1 MRRLAAAAL
10 ATLLACSFLPAPPAV
25 AAPYGKNK
33 VQLQAPRWQVLTTE
47 HFLIHYH
54 DGAEELAVRASLI
67 AEEAYAELA
76 SRLGSDLPGR
86 TPLVLY
92 NSHEEFAQTNI
103 SDALIGEGTG
113 GFSEPLRN
121 RVVLPYNGSHEDF
134 VHVIRHELVHAFMF
148 HMAFGDGSHLM
159 GASFFNVPLWFAE
172 GIAEWLSSGW
182 DAEADMYVRDATI
195 NDYLWPVEQV
205 GGFMVYKQGQA
216 AMRLLSERYGPDKL
230 VQFWWK
236 VGELRS
242 VNAALGKVYGL
253 TLEDFNRIYRQEM
266 RRRYWPRYA
275 DLEDVRD
282 IARPLTDHVK
292 AGTALNQMP
301 ALNPT
306 GDKLVCF
313 SDREGLV
320 DLWLMSSLDGRII
333 RRLGQSR
340 RSSRFESFHSF
351 RSSIGFAPD
360 GREVALVAKSGNVE
374 KLHTIDVETGRVT
387 RSLDLDLDMASSPV
401 FAPDGKSLVVVGT
414 LGGRTDLY
422 RILLP
427 GFNGTLHGQSLQ
439 LDDGV
444 LFTRLTD
451 DMGDETRPVFSP
463 DGRRLL
469 FLHNPLAEVQYAFEG
484 EGEDRR
490 LRWARYEGED
500 ADKERERGPDQ
511 TRQVVSIDLETGQR
525 RVHYEGADPV
535 QQVLWIEPDTA
546 VLVLRKGG
554 FDNIHLARFEG
565 PQETLVLDPAMTNL
579 VGGVSYLTYSALAD
593 RLVFSSFQAGGWD
606 LFAADDFLKSWSLRT
621 PAGAAPTPVVLEP
634 PAAVAAEGLP
644 APVEDPEVVGT
655 VSPYSPKLQVDL
667 SEALGGG
674 NVYYSPDVGMG
685 MANVIT
691 LSDLLADHRMRFL
704 LNFYGSFDNSD
715 LSASYSYLKR
725 RMDWT
730 MGGFHTNNY
739 YGGVFTGLGELL
751 GDRTYFKESNTGA
764 FVRAT
769 YPLDT
774 FRRLDVDL
782 QAMSS
787 RRTGFEYIDG
797 TITLQDADK
806 VTRELYQVEVA
817 YTHDTALHG
826 LHGPAAGSRWSVGV
840 SRSLNLAD
848 SNLDRLT
855 ASLDYRRYWL
865 PWRRNTFAVH
875 LAVAASEGDDPRGF
889 VLGGPWTLRGYRF
902 YDFETTEN
910 LSGTRMALLSAE
922 YRVPF
927 IDYLIFG
934 WPGRWGLTGI
944 GGTTYVDL
952 GSVWTDEVRFFGDD
966 AGGRWGMDDMRGDFG
981 LGLRANFM
989 FLPLRFDW
997 AWKTDLRRVE
1007 PALFQFSI
1015 GREF

>member
-1 MRRLAAAAL
+1 MRFRLPALLMILLAGAAQLAA
-10 ATLLACSFLPAPPAV
+10 LPAGAI
-25 AAPYGKNK
+25 PYGKNK
-33 VQLQAPRWQVLTTE
+33 VQLQAPQWQVLTTE

-54 DGAEELAVRASLI
+54 DDAEELAVRAALI

-76 SRLGSDLPGR
+76 ARLGRDLPRR

-92 NSHEEFAQTNI
+92 NSHEDFAQTNI

-148 HMAFGDGSHLM
+148 HMAFGDGSHM
-159 GASFFNVPLWFAE
+159 VGASFFHVPLWFAE

-195 NDYLWPVEQV
+195 NDYLWPLDQV

-230 VQFWWK
+230 VQFWWR

-242 VNAALGKVYGL
+242 VRAALGQVYGL
-253 TLEDFNRIYRQEM
+253 TMEDFNKLYRQEM

-275 DLEDVRD
+275 ELEDVLG
-282 IARPLTDHVK
+282 IARPLTDHLE

-301 ALNPT
+301 ALNPA

-313 SDREGLV
+313 SDREGLG
-320 DLWLMSSLDGRII
+320 DLWLVSALDGRVI

-351 RSSIGFAPD
+351 RSSISFGPD
-360 GREVALVAKSGNVE
+360 GRSVALVAKSGNVE
-374 KLHTIDVETGRVT
+374 KLHILATESGDVRL
-387 RSLDLDLDMASSPV
+387 SLDLGLDIASSPS
-401 FAPDGKSLVVVGT
+401 FAPDGRSLVLVGT
-414 LGGRTDLY
+414 AGGRTDLY
-422 RILLP
+422 QVILP
-427 GFNGTLHGQSLQ
+427 EAGAEAT
-439 LDDGV
+439 V
-444 LFTRLTD
+444 RRLTD
-451 DMGDETRPVFSP
+451 DIGDEARPVFSP
-463 DGRRLL
+463 DGARIL
-469 FLHNPLAEVQYAFEG
+469 FLHNPQAEVAYEFVE
-484 EGEDRR
+484 EDGKRR
-490 LRWARYEGED
+490 LAWARHEVED
-500 ADKERERGPDQ
+500 PERGPDQ
-511 TRQVVSIDLETGQR
+511 ARQVVSLEVETGRR
-525 RVHYEGADPV
+525 RVHFAGPDPV
-535 QQVLWIEPDTA
+535 QQILWITSDQA
-546 VLVLRKGG
+546 VLILRRGG
-554 FDNIHLARFEG
+554 FDNIHLARFAGADEA
-565 PQETLVLDPAMTNL
+565 LVIGNPLTNL
-579 VGGVSYLTYSALAD
+579 LGGVSHLSYSARAD

-606 LFAADDFLKSWSLRT
+606 LFAADDFLKSWSRRH
-621 PAGAAPTPVVLEP
+621 PAGLPPVPVVLEP
-634 PAAVAAEGLP
+634 AAVVPDDGIPAA
-644 APVEDPEVVGT
+644 VEDPEAVGW
-655 VSPYSPKLQVDL
+655 VQPYSPRLQVDL
-667 SEALGGG
+667 SQALGGG
-674 NVYYSPDVGMG
+674 NVYYSPDVGLG

-725 RMDWT
+725 RIDWT
-730 MGGFHTNNY
+730 AGAFHTNNY

-751 GDRTYFKESNTGA
+751 ADRTYFKEQNTGG

-774 FRRLDVDL
+774 FRRFDLDL

-787 RRTGFEYIDG
+787 SRTGFEYIDG
-797 TITLQDADK
+797 TIYLQDADQ
-806 VTRELYQVEVA
+806 VTRELYQVSLG

-826 LHGPAAGSRWSVGV
+826 RHGPAAGSRWNVGV

-855 ASLDYRRYWL
+855 ASLDYRRYWM
-865 PWRRNTFAVH
+865 PWRRNTFALH

-902 YDFETTEN
+902 YDFETTDN

-952 GSVWTDEVRFFGDD
+952 GTAWNDRVRFFGDD
-966 AGGRWGMDDMRGDFG
+966 EDGRWGMRGLRGDFG
-981 LGLRANFM
+981 VGLRADLM

-997 AWKTDLRRVE
+997 AWRTDLRRVE